1 VVIKQAVGM
10 VGEVS
15 AGADAPLKIYAK
27 YYIYNQRD
35 QRLSNHVIYEEVE
48 GFTVQLKV
56 SIH

>member
-1 VVIKQAVGM
+1 M